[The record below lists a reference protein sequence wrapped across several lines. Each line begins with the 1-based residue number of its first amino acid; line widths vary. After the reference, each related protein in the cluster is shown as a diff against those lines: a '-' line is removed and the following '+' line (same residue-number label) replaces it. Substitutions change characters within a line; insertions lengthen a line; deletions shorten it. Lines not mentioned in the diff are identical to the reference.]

1 MPQVTKPGK
10 NKGMHEFTLTV
21 INVARIIRG
30 SLRESGLNYNLDRTP
45 SISVLTIGD

>member
-10 NKGMHEFTLTV
+10 NKGMHECTLTV

-30 SLRESGLNYNLDRTP
+30 SLRE
-45 SISVLTIGD
+45 